1 MNKNADLSLSVN
13 TIVIIILA
21 ITLLG
26 LGLTF
31 INSIAS
37 GAFTKLGNLIETTDL
52 DKKPTS
58 ADPLTISEAV
68 EVQFKK
74 QEDIKVGFYNKG
86 PSTVSDIKPVITS
99 CISISE
105 ETEVDEALLPS
116 LVAPA
121 KASLEPGETQGF
133 LATLKEK
140 GLSAGRYTCTLT
152 MEGDFGEGNAPTKDF
167 YLNIIS

>member
-1 MNKNADLSLSVN
+1 MNKKADLSLSVN

-31 INSIAS
+31 INTIAG
-37 GAFTKLGNLIETTDL
+37 GAIGKLGKLIDSTDL
-52 DKKPTS
+52 EKKPTS
-58 ADPLTISEAV
+58 ADPLTISEQV

-86 PSTVSDIKPVITS
+86 PNTVSKIKPVISS
-99 CISISE
+99 CISITE
-105 ETEVDEALLPS
+105 ETEVDAALLPS

-121 KASLEPGETQGF
+121 KETLEPGETQAY

-140 GLSAGRYTCTLT
+140 GLASGRYTCTLT
-152 MEGDFGEGNAPTKDF
+152 MDGDFGEASAPTKDF